1 MCIATFV
8 PRRPLGKVG
17 AGTRARI
24 ARRALAALAAFVLFP
39 LATGAFA
46 QQVPAPPPARV
57 GYVDMQRLIDSSPQF
72 ITGREAL
79 QREFAERDAA
89 LKADEAKL
97 VRLEAELKRD
107 GPVLPP
113 ADAEARQQQVDAL
126 RRSIERTRT
135 KLRDELNTRLREMV
149 DERWND
155 IHDVVVE
162 YAREHRIDLVVPSP
176 VVYAS
181 ASIDI
186 TDAVLERLKRV
197 PADAAAAR

>member
-1 MCIATFV
+1 MCIDTFV

-17 AGTRARI
+17 AGMRDRI
-24 ARRALAALAAFVLFP
+24 ARRALALFAALAFLSLSFA
-39 LATGAFA
+39 AGA
-46 QQVPAPPPARV
+46 QGTPPPARV

-72 ITGREAL
+72 IAGREAL
-79 QREFAERDAA
+79 QREFAERDTL

-97 VRLEAELKRD
+97 VRLEAELRRD
-107 GPVLPP
+107 GPVLAA
-113 ADAEARQQQVDAL
+113 ADAEARQQAIDAL

-176 VVYAS
+176 VIYAS

-186 TDAVLERLKRV
+186 TDAVLERLKRA
-197 PADAAAAR
+197 PPAAAASR

>member
-17 AGTRARI
+17 AGMRARI
-24 ARRALAALAAFVLFP
+24 ACRALALFAALALLP
-39 LATGAFA
+39 LSFA
-46 QQVPAPPPARV
+46 AHAQETPPAARV

-72 ITGREAL
+72 IAGREAL
-79 QREFAERDAA
+79 QREFAERDTL

-97 VRLEAELKRD
+97 VRLEAELRRD
-107 GPVLPP
+107 GPVLAA
-113 ADAEARQQQVDAL
+113 ADAEARQQAIDAL

-176 VVYAS
+176 VIYAS

-197 PADAAAAR
+197 PPASAAAR

>member
-17 AGTRARI
+17 AGMRARI
-24 ARRALAALAAFVLFP
+24 ARRVLAIAAALA
-39 LATGAFA
+39 LALPVPATFA
-46 QQVPAPPPARV
+46 QQPPPARV

-72 ITGREAL
+72 IAGREAL
-79 QREFAERDAA
+79 QREFAERDTL

-97 VRLEAELKRD
+97 ARLEAELRRD
-107 GPVLPP
+107 GPVLAA
-113 ADAEARQQQVDAL
+113 ADVEARQQSIDAL
-126 RRSIERTRT
+126 RRSIERTRA

-176 VVYAS
+176 VIYAS

-197 PADAAAAR
+197 PPEAAASR